1 MDLDY
6 YLWRLYSH
14 PVAINVRCH
23 IHISTGNMY
32 IYNIIV
38 LAMLEEFFLQKVS
51 FSHSTFHQ

>member
-23 IHISTGNMY
+23 IHILPGIC
-32 IYNIIV
+32 IYNIIIM
-38 LAMLEEFFLQKVS
+38 LAILEEFFLQIS
-51 FSHSTFHQ
+51 ANYRT